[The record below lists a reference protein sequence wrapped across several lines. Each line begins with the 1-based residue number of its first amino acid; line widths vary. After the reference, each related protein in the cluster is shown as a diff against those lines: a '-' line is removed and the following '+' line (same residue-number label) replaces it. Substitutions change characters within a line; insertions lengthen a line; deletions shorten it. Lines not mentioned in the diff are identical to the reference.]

1 MVGGFAA
8 SPLFVHERFKSV
20 NCVLIPLCGSI
31 DSDYAIKYNIIA
43 LPAYNIEKWCD
54 QL

>member
-1 MVGGFAA
+1 LGMCGISSVC
-8 SPLFVHERFKSV
+8 PREVQICQLRFNSV
-20 NCVLIPLCGSI
+20 MRII

-43 LPAYNIEKWCD
+43 LPAYDIEKWCD